1 MTTSFQKSMLTNRVE
16 SHQCA
21 PKGASCSLS
30 FPFVILTVSSGCNT
44 AQINMRSSNFWCTT
58 VTIWLSKTVGVPL

>member
-30 FPFVILTVSSGCNT
+30 FLFTILSVSPGCHV
-44 AQINMRSSNFWCTT
+44 AQIIYALQIF
-58 VTIWLSKTVGVPL
+58 GVLQ